1 MGEPKLLSLPEIAE
15 ELGVSVHVVRTA
27 AANLRDRISWE
38 PGFLEDGRR
47 DGRKRLYGP
56 EATAAIRQYVK
67 KVQMRRARTT
77 DEAAAYW
84 QGLGRLRLLAGDLG
98 SASRELRTLHKLLRK
113 NPPTVS
119 TYISTLPEKGLALVQ
134 PIPVLI
140 SPLRLMY
147 WRASMPEARLF
158 GDGKTH
164 DEALVVLREEILR
177 AYRELSDEPER
188 DPARWMVLDQL
199 IRQKRPR
206 KAWKLGAG
214 AVADEPGS
222 AQEDADSREDE

>member
-15 ELGVSVHVVRTA
+15 ELGVSVHVVRIA
-27 AANLRDRISWE
+27 AANLRDRITWE
-38 PGFLEDGRR
+38 PGLLEGGRR
-47 DGRKRLYGP
+47 DGRRRLYGP
-56 EATAAIRQYVK
+56 EAVSSIRQYVK
-67 KVQMRRARTT
+67 KVQARRAQTS
-77 DEAAAYW
+77 DQAAAYW
-84 QGLGRLRLLAGDLG
+84 QGLARLRLVAGSFG
-98 SASRELRTLHKLLRK
+98 STASELRELYKLLRK
-113 NPPTVS
+113 NPPTVG

-140 SPLRLMY
+140 SPLRRIY

-164 DEALVVLREEILR
+164 DEALVVLRDEILR
-177 AYRELSDEPER
+177 AYRELSDEPDR

-206 KAWKLGAG
+206 KAWKLG
-214 AVADEPGS
+214 P
-222 AQEDADSREDE
+222 AQKDTDSREDE